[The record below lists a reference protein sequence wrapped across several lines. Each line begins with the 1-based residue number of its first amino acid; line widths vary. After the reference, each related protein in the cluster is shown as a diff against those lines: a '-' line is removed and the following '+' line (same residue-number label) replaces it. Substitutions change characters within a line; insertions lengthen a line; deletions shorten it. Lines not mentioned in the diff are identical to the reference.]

1 MFIPKLR
8 KIEQVVADIKKI
20 DPNTELNR
28 RMILQLI
35 SEGLLTATKYG
46 NAWLINVDELYS
58 LFYREVKK
66 WKY

>member
-8 KIEQVVADIKKI
+8 KIEQVVEEIKKV
-20 DPNTELNR
+20 DPNTELNK

-35 SEGLLTATKYG
+35 SEGILTAHKYG
-46 NAWLINVDELYS
+46 NTWLINVDELYS

-66 WKY
+66 